1 MRKGVWT
8 LCVFLLVLTICGG
21 SAAAQQPLSRQTT
34 IIDADKGSLYI
45 RGYFSNSPAG
55 KTVDRIDWF
64 QPNLVL
70 LCQDGSKVSVHA
82 KDMRAQA
89 CYIPPGGTQE
99 MLFVVPASVKSWK
112 SWTMNAKYGY
122 HSQGDDD

>member
-1 MRKGVWT
+1 M
-8 LCVFLLVLTICGG
+8 CGG
-21 SAAAQQPLSRQTT
+21 IASAKQPLSWQTT
-34 IIDADKGSLYI
+34 IIDEDRGSLYI

-55 KTVDRIDWF
+55 KTVDRIEWF

-70 LCQDGSKVSVHA
+70 FCQDGSKVSVHA

-99 MLFVVPASVKSWK
+99 MLFVVPAPVKSWK

-122 HSQGDDD
+122 HLQGDDD